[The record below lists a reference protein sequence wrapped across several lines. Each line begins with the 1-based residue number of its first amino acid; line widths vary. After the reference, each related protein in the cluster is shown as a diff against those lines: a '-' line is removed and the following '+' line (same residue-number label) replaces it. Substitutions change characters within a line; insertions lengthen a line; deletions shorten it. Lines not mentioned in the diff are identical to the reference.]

1 MNSIQICLWWCA
13 GARIDLLKQ
22 DNFRDD
28 RAKYFGIG
36 GTILFTALM
45 ASFAGGYAFFTA
57 FKEVNGV
64 EKYLGIGGKEV
75 MRETYTN
82 GSYISAILFGIFWGA
97 LIFNLDRYIVS
108 TIKDDGKPTI
118 SRTEFFNALPRL
130 VLALIL
136 GLVIS
141 LPVELKI
148 YEKEINVEIHNIIS
162 EKQAELALAD
172 SSKINEKLKLE
183 AEVRSLNTEIDLI
196 NNGGA
201 ATIQSAKVNDLAAKI
216 PDLQADLKDAK
227 DKEGKENEKYKN
239 KLNNCIRMKKSQNL
253 DLTPDQIKK
262 SCTNNVNKSALNAAI
277 ENRIKIENEL
287 KKLSKSKDLAEA
299 DAFKSDSARI
309 GELRSKIRALEDRII
324 KIQEIID
331 NHQAVYEDVAN
342 QYTGFMASCLAFERL
357 RTKEMDV
364 LIKSLFITFLF
375 IFIEIAPVLFK
386 LMTESGNY
394 DTAIK
399 TNRILFVD
407 ECDSKIAEFNDT
419 KKTDGIISSEKNK
432 TRLDAELK
440 GNQDLLNAISLAQ
453 SEIAV
458 KAVNKWKKKE
468 LSRLE
473 SSIEHI
479 IKSNETTE
487 ISFQNKFWNKVD
499 DGLEYYFRDGKRK
512 DLIIKNM
519 ADSKIGKWNL
529 IGNEIEIEIEGV
541 IKFYTIAQLTNE
553 VFEIHHKESA
563 EQLKFQLA

>member
-1 MNSIQICLWWCA
+1 MNSIQIFLWWCA

-64 EKYLGIGGKEV
+64 EKYLGLGGKEV

-216 PDLQADLKDAK
+216 PELQADFKDAR
-227 DKEGKENEKYKN
+227 DKEGKENYNYKKN
-239 KLNNCIRMKKSQNL
+239 LEACINKKSKNP
-253 DLTPDQIKK
+253 DLTRAQINR
-262 SCTNNVNKSALNAAI
+262 SCTNITSKSALNAAKR
-277 ENRIKIENEL
+277 NREKIENEL
-287 KKLSKSKDLAEA
+287 EKLSNTKELAEA

-331 NHQAVYEDVAN
+331 NHEAVYEDVAN

>member
-1 MNSIQICLWWCA
+1 MTRAQIN
-13 GARIDLLKQ
+13 R
-22 DNFRDD
+22 
-28 RAKYFGIG
+28 
-36 GTILFTALM
+36 
-45 ASFAGGYAFFTA
+45 
-57 FKEVNGV
+57 
-64 EKYLGIGGKEV
+64 
-75 MRETYTN
+75 
-82 GSYISAILFGIFWGA
+82 
-97 LIFNLDRYIVS
+97 
-108 TIKDDGKPTI
+108 
-118 SRTEFFNALPRL
+118 
-130 VLALIL
+130 
-136 GLVIS
+136 
-141 LPVELKI
+141 
-148 YEKEINVEIHNIIS
+148 
-162 EKQAELALAD
+162 
-172 SSKINEKLKLE
+172 
-183 AEVRSLNTEIDLI
+183 
-196 NNGGA
+196 
-201 ATIQSAKVNDLAAKI
+201 
-216 PDLQADLKDAK
+216 
-227 DKEGKENEKYKN
+227 
-239 KLNNCIRMKKSQNL
+239 
-253 DLTPDQIKK
+253 
-262 SCTNNVNKSALNAAI
+262 SCTNITSKSALNAAKR
-277 ENRIKIENEL
+277 NREKIENEL
-287 KKLSKSKDLAEA
+287 EKLSNTKELAEA

-331 NHQAVYEDVAN
+331 NHEAVYEDVAN